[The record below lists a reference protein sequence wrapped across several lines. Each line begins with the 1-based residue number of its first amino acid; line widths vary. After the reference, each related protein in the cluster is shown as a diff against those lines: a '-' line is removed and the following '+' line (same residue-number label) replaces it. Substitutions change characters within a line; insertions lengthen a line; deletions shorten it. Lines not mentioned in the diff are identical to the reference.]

1 MLEKL
6 TFKIGD
12 NTIELTAEDARQL
25 YDELRALYGDIN
37 WPIYVPPLQQSPSDF
52 PYSPFWIPVITC

>member
-37 WPIYVPPLQQSPSDF
+37 WPTRSPQYPSYLPNPHF
-52 PYSPFWIPVITC
+52 LYPEITC

>member
-12 NTIELTAEDARQL
+12 NTIELTTEDARQL
-25 YDELRALYGDIN
+25 YDELRAFYGDIN
-37 WPIYVPPLQQSPSDF
+37 CPTRGPLFPQYPSDL
-52 PYSPFWIPVITC
+52 PNPPSLYPVTC

>member
-25 YDELRALYGDIN
+25 YDELRAFYGDIN
-37 WPIYVPPLQQSPSDF
+37 WSTRGPLF
-52 PYSPFWIPVITC
+52 PQRPGNLPNPYAVYAKIT

>member
-25 YDELRALYGDIN
+25 YDELRAFYGDIN
-37 WPIYVPPLQQSPSDF
+37 WPTRSPLFPQYPSYLPN
-52 PYSPFWIPVITC
+52 PYFLYPEITC